1 MEINANGCFPG
12 WWFVVSSGESIKHLQ
27 PGDSVAVTFSSLA
40 TLEVTLSNLFERSR
54 ELTIPKKV
62 SSRIARKSKKN
73 FIETKTTS
81 IWVMLVLKEMKKQ
94 LGLYMQFLGFFKKTC
109 RHALFLRISH

>member
-62 SSRIARKSKKN
+62 SSRIARKSKKKLYRN
-73 FIETKTTS
+73 KNDIDLGDVGFKRNEKTVGFI
-81 IWVMLVLKEMKKQ
+81 
-94 LGLYMQFLGFFKKTC
+94 QFLGFFKKTC